1 MKRNFVVL
9 AIVLILTGLVGLTSM
24 SLAQQEI
31 AIPPAGKWE
40 KKADMPTARYNLSA
54 EGINGLIYA
63 MGGMDVFDG
72 RVRWLATVEVY
83 NPATDTWKKGTDMPA
98 PRSHF
103 ATAVVDGKIYAFGGL
118 TQVERRGRKIEKTV
132 SAIEAYDPAADA
144 WQKIGDSPQAR
155 QRMATAELNGKV
167 YLSGGSNNVGGGG
180 TTVEVYDVATNQW
193 KKLANLNEKRSGS
206 TASAV
211 NSKIYAI
218 GGFRKELTWLK
229 TVEEYDPATG
239 TWQNKKDMPTGRD
252 ELSATTPAV
261 NGKIYVIG
269 GNGNEDKLLRTV
281 EVFDPAK
288 NEWTQ
293 MASMPT
299 ARQGLSVTA
308 VRGQLYAIGGGG
320 EGDFLFGAANP
331 APAFANVEEYTPPG
345 WPFAVE
351 PAGKLATMW
360 GTIKSTDQ

>member
-180 TTVEVYDVATNQW
+180 TTVEVYDVATTQW

-229 TVEEYDPATG
+229 TVEEY
-239 TWQNKKDMPTGRD
+239 
-252 ELSATTPAV
+252 
-261 NGKIYVIG
+261 
-269 GNGNEDKLLRTV
+269 
-281 EVFDPAK
+281 DPAK